1 MSRYTITLYISLL
14 LLIRII
20 GLAFSEDNQRL
31 YVLGVAKNNTN
42 IDTNVNTNTYMSYDS
57 YLIIYDIDNSATKI
71 TTTTKVNGD
80 TKTKGTSNTTTTTT
94 LSNDTDVITLIKTMM
109 ININDRFDHIENVLR
124 KHDDQLSHITIAI
137 DNITKKL

>member
-1 MSRYTITLYISLL
+1 M
-14 LLIRII
+14 II
-20 GLAFSEDNQRL
+20 GLAFSQDNQSL
-31 YVLGVAKNNTN
+31 YVIGVAKNNSN

-57 YLIIYDIDNSATKI
+57 CLIIYNIDSSANKINTSTKI
-71 TTTTKVNGD
+71 NED
-80 TKTKGTSNTTTTTT
+80 TKTKNSINTSSN

-137 DNITKKL
+137 DSINKKL